1 MRSSVHILL
10 LLTLL
15 SSVSFGQR
23 ISTDVPEYPYG
34 MKPLERDQ
42 SIYWEGWRKVE
53 VPFQY
58 INDLIIVDIRL
69 NNSAFP
75 LKFIFDTGEEHTI
88 LTKVEIAHLLGM
100 RYSRKFTI
108 MGADMKTEL
117 YAYLIQNVN
126 LKLDKLY
133 SPREAILVL
142 EEDYFRFE
150 ELAGVEIH
158 GILGASFFRRFVL
171 EIDYLNEKITFV
183 KPRHFNKQQ
192 KKYKSF
198 DIEIFKNK
206 PYLYADMDMVGDSSQ
221 QIKLLV
227 DTGASLPLLIYTD
240 TDSSLTV
247 PTNTIPGN
255 VGRGLGGFLSGYR
268 GRIRSLE
275 FSDFELGNVVTS
287 FQESDSMSM
296 AKVVLNDRN
305 GILGN
310 QILSRFEVIIHYW
323 DEKMYLRPNKHY
335 KDQFKYDRSGLVI
348 LASGTEL
355 NEYTVQRV
363 LENSPAAEAG
373 LQAGD
378 VIKKLNGLPIG
389 ALSMEGVNAVL
400 QKRVGKKIRIV
411 VKRGSKRQKFIFRL
425 RELI

>member
-1 MRSSVHILL
+1 MRSFVHIVLL
-10 LLTLL
+10 LALL
-15 SSVSFGQR
+15 SGVSFGQK

-34 MKPLERDQ
+34 LKPLDRSK

-58 INDLIIVDIRL
+58 VNDLIIVDIRL
-69 NNSAFP
+69 NNSPFP
-75 LKFIFDTGEEHTI
+75 LKFIFDTGAEHTI
-88 LTKVEIAHLLGM
+88 LTKVEVAHLLGM
-100 RYSRKFTI
+100 RYTRKFTI
-108 MGADMKTEL
+108 MGANIKTEFH
-117 YAYLIQNVN
+117 AYLVQNVN

-150 ELAGVEIH
+150 ELVGVEIH
-158 GILGASFFRRFVL
+158 GILGASFFRQFVL
-171 EIDYLNEKITFV
+171 EIDYLNEKITLI

-206 PYLYADMDMVGDSSQ
+206 PYIYADMDMVGDSSQ
-221 QIKLLV
+221 QVKLLV

-247 PTNTIPGN
+247 PTNSIPGN

-275 FSDFELGNVVTS
+275 FSDFQLGNVITS
-287 FQESDSMSM
+287 FQDSDSIN

-323 DEKMYLRPNKHY
+323 DEKMYLKPNKHY

-348 LASGTEL
+348 LASGSDL
-355 NEYTVQRV
+355 NEYTIQRV
-363 LENSPAAEAG
+363 IKNSPAAEAG

-378 VIKKLNGLPIG
+378 VIKKLNGFPIG
-389 ALSMEGVNAVL
+389 VYDMEGVNAIL
-400 QKRVGKKIRIV
+400 QKKVGKKIRIV
-411 VKRGSKRQKFIFRL
+411 IKRGAKRQKYIFRL
-425 RELI
+425 RDLI